1 MIYIYVITV
10 YGSEFRIANDDLSDA
25 SHTFGDMS
33 SVVHHQTQDSNN
45 NNNNN
50 SNNKQDRIITGL
62 TATADSSDFCA
73 NKLFWLMAIN
83 TTHIAD
89 SDSNV
94 VKLGTVHIY
103 IVSVLQIRTLTT
115 S

>member
-45 NNNNN
+45 NNNN
-50 SNNKQDRIITGL
+50 SNN
-62 TATADSSDFCA
+62 
-73 NKLFWLMAIN
+73 NK
-83 TTHIAD
+83 
-89 SDSNV
+89 
-94 VKLGTVHIY
+94 
-103 IVSVLQIRTLTT
+103 
-115 S
+115 